1 MYRRTLTINW
11 DGLGEDDDDDH
22 FFESHDRLSTVVPQ
36 DLASSGSDDEV
47 KFEDSRRSFSA
58 SVSIKNTF
66 RGLEMET
73 AKTKTVSISN
83 PSPSPPPPI
92 VMEDYG
98 MWMAEPGDVKER
110 RKRLLQGMGL
120 TSSKELL
127 KLTSAKVVRAI
138 SRKVDTCQDSSIPKV
153 ELSPSNEELIKQ
165 EEEQEQEP
173 EALNSPPILLLRSRS
188 DSDIE
193 FFSVNTKKRKEQLLG
208 DISKQRLTRTFS
220 GVLGP
225 ATRICQY
232 TNSAAVMV
240 PPKKGTCKST
250 SPQNGG
256 ETPSSTLPNGN
267 ADSGFASFFLIKN
280 LDTGNEFIVK
290 ESNEEGMWNKLSD
303 LQTGKQ
309 LSMEEFEKSVGY
321 SPVVK
326 ELMRRA
332 NVSTNDERKLNVNAY
347 LSKSFRYSKKTGVAL
362 LKNIKGVANS
372 MSMSKFDKEIEIP
385 ALVEQKQKQNSSQW
399 IKARQQGKIH
409 KEFTA
414 LQLCQE
420 IQAHEGSIWTIRF
433 TADGRYLATAGE
445 DRVIHVWEVQECDVM
460 STKLSDD
467 PNSVSD
473 APMAGSNSDRPPL
486 PVMTNMQSE
495 RRKKGKTSNKKKG
508 NSLPEYVNVPEIV
521 FALSEKPVCTF
532 SGHQDDVLDLSWSSS
547 QQLLS
552 SSMDKTVR
560 LWDIETQSCLKMFA
574 HNDYVTCIHF
584 NPVDDDHFI
593 SGSLDGKVRIWNV
606 SDRKV
611 VDWTDLHEMV
621 TATCYSPDGEGA
633 LIGSHKGSCRMY
645 STSECK
651 LEQKDSFELEPK
663 KKSLAKKVT
672 GFQFAPGNPAEV
684 LITSADSRVRIFD
697 GSEMTHKFKGF
708 RNTSSQISATFSQ
721 DGKYIVSASED
732 SQVYIWKREEPK
744 SATSKTKSVVNIQS
758 YEHFPCKD
766 VSVAIAWPGSIKNQP
781 PLADQI
787 HSRRDSKRSP
797 PPPLPISGSPTRE
810 DNSAGANSKR
820 NLPPLPAKK
829 NSVVEKIQTCQDE
842 DSAQESP
849 TDPGV
854 GASESFSS
862 SSPSIRDGDSPSVSS
877 SSRFDGSNNQ
887 GNNIIQSTAWGMVI
901 VTASSGGEIRVYQ
914 NFGMPLKA
922 SRPNNLF

>member
-1 MYRRTLTINW
+1 MYRRTLTISW
-11 DGLGEDDDDDH
+11 DGLGEYDDDH
-22 FFESHDRLSTVVPQ
+22 FFESNDRLSTFVPQ

-47 KFEDSRRSFSA
+47 EFEDSRGSFSA
-58 SVSIKNTF
+58 SVSIKNSF
-66 RGLEMET
+66 RGLEVET
-73 AKTKTVSISN
+73 AKTVSISN
-83 PSPSPPPPI
+83 PPPPI
-92 VMEDYG
+92 IMEDYG

-120 TSSKELL
+120 TSSKELC
-127 KLTSAKVVRAI
+127 KLTSTKVVRAI
-138 SRKVDTCQDSSIPKV
+138 SRKVDTCQDSKPKV
-153 ELSPSNEELIKQ
+153 DLTSSKEELKRKDD
-165 EEEQEQEP
+165 QEP
-173 EALNSPPILLLRSRS
+173 EHSNSPPILLLRSRS
-188 DSDIE
+188 DGDIE

-208 DISKQRLTRTFS
+208 EVSKQRLTRTFS
-220 GVLGP
+220 GVTGP
-225 ATRICQY
+225 AKRICHY
-232 TNSAAVMV
+232 TNSAAVMA
-240 PPKKGTCKST
+240 PPNKGTSKS
-250 SPQNGG
+250 SPPQNVG
-256 ETPSSTLPNGN
+256 ETPSSTLPNGCD
-267 ADSGFASFFLIKN
+267 DSGFASFFLIKN
-280 LDTGNEFIVK
+280 LDTGKEFIVK
-290 ESNEEGMWNKLSD
+290 EANEEGMWNKLSD

-326 ELMRRA
+326 ELMRRV
-332 NVSTNDERKLNVNAY
+332 NVSTNDERKQNVNAY
-347 LSKSFRYSKKTGVAL
+347 LTKSFRYSKKTGVAL
-362 LKNIKGVANS
+362 LKNIKEVANS
-372 MSMSKFDKEIEIP
+372 MSVLKADKEPELP
-385 ALVEQKQKQNSSQW
+385 APVEQKQNKNSSQW
-399 IKARQQGKIH
+399 IKVRQQGKSY

-420 IQAHEGSIWTIRF
+420 IHAHEGSIWTIRF
-433 TADGRYLATAGE
+433 STDGRYLATAGE
-445 DRVIHVWEVQECDVM
+445 DRVIRVWEVQECDVM
-460 STKLSDD
+460 PTRQYND
-467 PNSVSD
+467 PNSASD
-473 APMAGSNSDRPPL
+473 TPMAGSNLDRPPL
-486 PVMTNMQSE
+486 PVMNRMQSE
-495 RRKKGKTSNKKKG
+495 RRKRGKTSNKKKG
-508 NSLPEYVNVPEIV
+508 NSLPDYVNVPEIV
-521 FALSEKPVCTF
+521 FSLSEKPVCTL

-593 SGSLDGKVRIWNV
+593 SGSLDGKVRIWNI

-611 VDWTDLHEMV
+611 LDWTDLHEMV
-621 TATCYSPDGEGA
+621 TAACYSPDGEDA

-651 LEQKDSFELEPK
+651 LEQKESFELEPK
-663 KKSLAKKVT
+663 KKSVAKKVT

-684 LITSADSRVRIFD
+684 LVTSADSRVRILD
-697 GSEMTHKFKGF
+697 GLEMTHKFRGF
-708 RNTSSQISATFSQ
+708 RNTSSQISASFSQ

-744 SATSKTKSVVNIQS
+744 TASSKSRSVVNVQT

-766 VSVAIAWPGSIKNQP
+766 VSVAIPWLGSIKNQS
-781 PLADQI
+781 PLVDQT
-787 HSRRDSKRSP
+787 HSKRDSKRSSP
-797 PPPLPISGSPTRE
+797 PHPTNGSPMRE
-810 DNSAGANSKR
+810 DNLAGANSKR

-829 NSVVEKIQTCQDE
+829 NSAVEKIQTCQDE
-842 DSAQESP
+842 NPSQDSP

-854 GASESFSS
+854 GANESFSS
-862 SSPSIRDGDSPSVSS
+862 SSPSIGDGDSPSISS

-922 SRPNNLF
+922 SRPTTLF

>member
-11 DGLGEDDDDDH
+11 DGIGEDDDDDH

-47 KFEDSRRSFSA
+47 EFEDSRRSFSA
-58 SVSIKNTF
+58 SVSIKNNTF
-66 RGLEMET
+66 PGLEMGT
-73 AKTKTVSISN
+73 TTKTKTVSISD
-83 PSPSPPPPI
+83 PPPPI

-138 SRKVDTCQDSSIPKV
+138 SRKVDTCPDDSTPKD
-153 ELSPSNEELIKQ
+153 EITSSKEEIIKQ
-165 EEEQEQEP
+165 EHEP
-173 EALNSPPILLLRSRS
+173 EASHSPPILLLRSRS
-188 DSDIE
+188 DGDIE
-193 FFSVNTKKRKEQLLG
+193 FFSVNTKKRKQELLG
-208 DISKQRLTRTFS
+208 DVSKQRLARTFS

-232 TNSAAVMV
+232 TNSAAVVV

-250 SPQNGG
+250 SPQNGD

-332 NVSTNDERKLNVNAY
+332 NVSTNDGRKLNVNAY

-372 MSMSKFDKEIEIP
+372 MSMSKVDKDIEIP

-420 IQAHEGSIWTIRF
+420 IQAHEGSIWTLRF

-460 STKLSDD
+460 STKQADD

-473 APMAGSNSDRPPL
+473 TPTAGSNSDRPPL

-495 RRKKGKTSNKKKG
+495 KRKKGKTSNKKKG

-547 QQLLS
+547 Q
-552 SSMDKTVR
+552 
-560 LWDIETQSCLKMFA
+560 
-574 HNDYVTCIHF
+574 
-584 NPVDDDHFI
+584 
-593 SGSLDGKVRIWNV
+593 V
-606 SDRKV
+606 SF
-611 VDWTDLHEMV
+611 H
-621 TATCYSPDGEGA
+621 A
-633 LIGSHKGSCRMY
+633 
-645 STSECK
+645 
-651 LEQKDSFELEPK
+651 
-663 KKSLAKKVT
+663 
-672 GFQFAPGNPAEV
+672 
-684 LITSADSRVRIFD
+684 
-697 GSEMTHKFKGF
+697 
-708 RNTSSQISATFSQ
+708 
-721 DGKYIVSASED
+721 
-732 SQVYIWKREEPK
+732 
-744 SATSKTKSVVNIQS
+744 
-758 YEHFPCKD
+758 
-766 VSVAIAWPGSIKNQP
+766 
-781 PLADQI
+781 
-787 HSRRDSKRSP
+787 
-797 PPPLPISGSPTRE
+797 PISLPLRFLLICTKKNIPFYIY
-810 DNSAGANSKR
+810 DKLNSK
-820 NLPPLPAKK
+820 N
-829 NSVVEKIQTCQDE
+829 
-842 DSAQESP
+842 
-849 TDPGV
+849 
-854 GASESFSS
+854 
-862 SSPSIRDGDSPSVSS
+862 
-877 SSRFDGSNNQ
+877 
-887 GNNIIQSTAWGMVI
+887 
-901 VTASSGGEIRVYQ
+901 
-914 NFGMPLKA
+914 
-922 SRPNNLF
+922 

>member
-11 DGLGEDDDDDH
+11 DGIGEDDDDDH

-47 KFEDSRRSFSA
+47 EFEDSRRSFSA
-58 SVSIKNTF
+58 SVSIKNNTF
-66 RGLEMET
+66 PGLEIGT
-73 AKTKTVSISN
+73 TTKTKNVSISN
-83 PSPSPPPPI
+83 PPPPI

-138 SRKVDTCQDSSIPKV
+138 SRKVDTCPDDSTPKD
-153 ELSPSNEELIKQ
+153 EITSSKEEIIKQ
-165 EEEQEQEP
+165 DHEP
-173 EALNSPPILLLRSRS
+173 EASHSPPILLLRSRS
-188 DSDIE
+188 DGDIE
-193 FFSVNTKKRKEQLLG
+193 FFSVNTKKRKQELLG
-208 DISKQRLTRTFS
+208 DVSKQRLTRTFS

-232 TNSAAVMV
+232 TNSAAVVV

-250 SPQNGG
+250 SPQNGD

-332 NVSTNDERKLNVNAY
+332 NVSTNDGRKLNVNAY

-372 MSMSKFDKEIEIP
+372 MSMSKVDKDIEIP
-385 ALVEQKQKQNSSQW
+385 ALLEQKQKQNSSQW

-420 IQAHEGSIWTIRF
+420 IQAHEGSIWTLRF

-460 STKLSDD
+460 STKQSDD

-473 APMAGSNSDRPPL
+473 TPTAGSNSDRPPL
-486 PVMTNMQSE
+486 PVMTNIQSE
-495 RRKKGKTSNKKKG
+495 KRKKGKTSNKKKG

-593 SGSLDGKVRIWNV
+593 SGSLDGKVRIWNI

-633 LIGSHKGSCRMY
+633 LIGSHKGSCRLY

-663 KKSLAKKVT
+663 KKSPAKKVT
-672 GFQFAPGNPAEV
+672 SFQFAPGNPAEV

-744 SATSKTKSVVNIQS
+744 SATSKTKSVVNVQS

-797 PPPLPISGSPTRE
+797 PPPLPMSGSPTGE

-829 NSVVEKIQTCQDE
+829 NNAVEKIQTCQDE
-842 DSAQESP
+842 DSTQESP

-862 SSPSIRDGDSPSVSS
+862 IRDGDPPSMSS
-877 SSRFDGSNNQ
+877 SSRFDGSNHQ

>member
-1 MYRRTLTINW
+1 MYRRTLTMNW
-11 DGLGEDDDDDH
+11 DGLGEDDDEDH
-22 FFESHDRLSTVVPQ
+22 FFESQTRLSTAVPQ

-47 KFEDSRRSFSA
+47 EFEDSRRSFSA
-58 SVSIKNTF
+58 SVSIKNSF

-73 AKTKTVSISN
+73 AKTVSFST
-83 PSPSPPPPI
+83 PPPPPI

-120 TSSKELL
+120 TSKKELL
-127 KLTSAKVVRAI
+127 KITSAKVVRAI
-138 SRKVDTCQDSSIPKV
+138 SRKIEPCQDTKSTV
-153 ELSPSNEELIKQ
+153 ENISPTKELMQ
-165 EEEQEQEP
+165 EEEQEPEP
-173 EALNSPPILLLRSRS
+173 STSPPILLVRSRS
-188 DSDIE
+188 DGDIQ
-193 FFSVNTKKRKEQLLG
+193 FFSVNTKKRKEQLIG
-208 DISKQRLTRTFS
+208 DVSKQRLTRTFS
-220 GVLGP
+220 GAFAP
-225 ATRICQY
+225 TTRICQY
-232 TNSAAVMV
+232 TNSAAVMA
-240 PPKKGTCKST
+240 PPKKGTSKS
-250 SPQNGG
+250 SPPQNGS
-256 ETPSSTLPNGN
+256 ETPSSTLPNGS

-280 LDTGNEFIVK
+280 LDTGKEFIVK

-332 NVSTNDERKLNVNAY
+332 NSSTNDERKLNMNAY

-372 MSMSKFDKEIEIP
+372 MSGRIADKELDLP
-385 ALVEQKQKQNSSQW
+385 APVEQKQNNKNSSQW
-399 IKARQQGKIH
+399 IKVRQQGKIH

-433 TADGRYLATAGE
+433 SADGRYLATAGE

-460 STKLSDD
+460 STKPSDD
-467 PNSVSD
+467 PNSVRD
-473 APMAGSNSDRPPL
+473 MPMAGSNSDRPPL
-486 PVMTNMQSE
+486 PVMTHMQPD

-508 NSLPEYVNVPEIV
+508 NSLPDYVNVPETV
-521 FALSEKPVCTF
+521 FALSEKPVCTLN
-532 SGHQDDVLDLSWSSS
+532 GHQDDVLDLSWSSS

-560 LWDIETQSCLKMFA
+560 LWDLETQSCLKMFA

-621 TATCYSPDGEGA
+621 TATCYTPDGEGA

-645 STSECK
+645 STSDCK
-651 LEQKDSFELEPK
+651 LEQKENFELEPK

-684 LITSADSRVRIFD
+684 LVTSADSRVRIID
-697 GSEMTHKFKGF
+697 GSEMTHKFRGF
-708 RNTSSQISATFSQ
+708 RNTSSQISASFSQ
-721 DGKYIVSASED
+721 DGKYIISASED

-744 SATSKTKSVVNIQS
+744 PTSGKSRSVVNVQA

-766 VSVAIAWPGSIKNQP
+766 VSVAIPWPGSIKNQP

-787 HSRRDSKRSP
+787 NSKRDSKCSP
-797 PPPLPISGSPTRE
+797 PPHPTNGSPTKE

-829 NSVVEKIQTCQDE
+829 NGAEEKIQTCQEE
-842 DSAQESP
+842 DLAQDSP

-862 SSPSIRDGDSPSVSS
+862 SSPSIRDGDSPSMSS
-877 SSRFDGSNNQ
+877 SSRFDGSNNNQ

-914 NFGMPLKA
+914 NFGMPIKA
-922 SRPNNLF
+922 SRPTNLF

>member
-1 MYRRTLTINW
+1 MYRKTLTMNW
-11 DGLGEDDDDDH
+11 DGLGEDDDDDR
-22 FFESHDRLSTVVPQ
+22 FFESQTRLSTAVPQ

-47 KFEDSRRSFSA
+47 EFEDSLRSFSA
-58 SVSIKNTF
+58 SVSIKNNF
-66 RGLEMET
+66 RGLKMET
-73 AKTKTVSISN
+73 AKTVSISN
-83 PSPSPPPPI
+83 PPPPI

-138 SRKVDTCQDSSIPKV
+138 SRKVDTCQDNLSKV
-153 ELSPSNEELIKQ
+153 ANMPSKEELKQ
-165 EEEQEQEP
+165 EDEQEP
-173 EALNSPPILLLRSRS
+173 EPSNSPPILLLRSRS
-188 DSDIE
+188 DGDIQ
-193 FFSVNTKKRKEQLLG
+193 FFSVNTKKRKEQLIG
-208 DISKQRLTRTFS
+208 DVSKQRLTRTFS

-232 TNSAAVMV
+232 TNSAAVMA
-240 PPKKGTCKST
+240 PPKKSASKS
-250 SPQNGG
+250 SPPQNGG
-256 ETPSSTLPNGN
+256 ETPSSTLPNGC

-280 LDTGNEFIVK
+280 LDTGKEFIVK

-332 NVSTNDERKLNVNAY
+332 NSSTNNERKQNVNAY
-347 LSKSFRYSKKTGVAL
+347 LSKSFRYSKKTGVSL

-372 MSMSKFDKEIEIP
+372 MSGRIADKELELP
-385 ALVEQKQKQNSSQW
+385 APVEHKQNNKNSSQW
-399 IKARQQGKIH
+399 IKVRQQGKIH

-433 TADGRYLATAGE
+433 SADARYLATAGE

-460 STKLSDD
+460 STKQSDD
-467 PNSVSD
+467 PNYVSD
-473 APMAGSNSDRPPL
+473 TPMAGSNSDRPPL
-486 PVMTNMQSE
+486 PVMTHMQSD

-508 NSLPEYVNVPEIV
+508 NSLPDYVNVPETV
-521 FALSEKPVCTF
+521 FSLSEKPVCTLN
-532 SGHQDDVLDLSWSSS
+532 GHQDDVLNLSWSSS
-547 QQLLS
+547 KQLLS

-574 HNDYVTCIHF
+574 HNDYGEI
-584 NPVDDDHFI
+584 PLDDDHFI

-651 LEQKDSFELEPK
+651 LEQKENFELEPK

-684 LITSADSRVRIFD
+684 LVTSADSRVRIFD
-697 GSEMTHKFKGF
+697 GSEMTHKFRGF
-708 RNTSSQISATFSQ
+708 RNTSSQISASFSQ
-721 DGKYIVSASED
+721 DGRYIISASED

-744 SATSKTKSVVNIQS
+744 TASVKSRSIINVQS
-758 YEHFPCKD
+758 YEYFPCKD
-766 VSVAIAWPGSIKNQP
+766 VSVAIPWPGSIKNQP

-787 HSRRDSKRSP
+787 NSKWDSKRSP
-797 PPPLPISGSPTRE
+797 PPPHPINGSPTRE
-810 DNSAGANSKR
+810 DNSAGANNKR

-829 NSVVEKIQTCQDE
+829 NSAAEKIQTSQDE
-842 DSAQESP
+842 DSTEDSP

-854 GASESFSS
+854 GVSESFSS
-862 SSPSIRDGDSPSVSS
+862 SSPSIRNGDSPSITS

-887 GNNIIQSTAWGMVI
+887 GNSIIQSTAWGMVI
-901 VTASSGGEIRVYQ
+901 VTASSGGEIKVYQ
-914 NFGMPLKA
+914 NFGMPIKA
-922 SRPNNLF
+922 SRPTNLF

>member
-1 MYRRTLTINW
+1 
-11 DGLGEDDDDDH
+11 
-22 FFESHDRLSTVVPQ
+22 
-36 DLASSGSDDEV
+36 
-47 KFEDSRRSFSA
+47 
-58 SVSIKNTF
+58 
-66 RGLEMET
+66 
-73 AKTKTVSISN
+73 
-83 PSPSPPPPI
+83 
-92 VMEDYG
+92 
-98 MWMAEPGDVKER
+98 
-110 RKRLLQGMGL
+110 MGL

-153 ELSPSNEELIKQ
+153 EISPSNEELIKQ

-173 EALNSPPILLLRSRS
+173 EASNSPPILLLRSRS
-188 DSDIE
+188 DGDIE

-208 DISKQRLTRTFS
+208 DVSKQRLTRTFS

-240 PPKKGTCKST
+240 PHKKGTCKST

-372 MSMSKFDKEIEIP
+372 MSMSKVDKEIEIP

-460 STKLSDD
+460 STKQSDD

-473 APMAGSNSDRPPL
+473 TPMAGSNSDRPPL

-521 FALSEKPVCTF
+521 FALSDKPVCTF

-645 STSECK
+645 STSGNLILQETY
-651 LEQKDSFELEPK
+651 LRPEL
-663 KKSLAKKVT
+663 VHV
-672 GFQFAPGNPAEV
+672 QFAPGNPAEV

-697 GSEMTHKFKGF
+697 GSEMTHKFKGL

-721 DGKYIVSASED
+721 DGKYIYKE
-732 SQVYIWKREEPK
+732 
-744 SATSKTKSVVNIQS
+744 SATTCRSDTFKKGFET
-758 YEHFPCKD
+758 FPTT
-766 VSVAIAWPGSIKNQP
+766 STSHQWLSHEGRQ
-781 PLADQI
+781 L
-787 HSRRDSKRSP
+787 
-797 PPPLPISGSPTRE
+797 
-810 DNSAGANSKR
+810 AGANSKR
-820 NLPPLPAKK
+820 NLPPLPAKR
-829 NSVVEKIQTCQDE
+829 NRAAEKIQTCQDE

-862 SSPSIRDGDSPSVSS
+862 SSPLIRDGDSPSVSS

-901 VTASSGGEIRVYQ
+901 VTASSGGEIRIYQ